1 MAKLQQAL
9 FAAGVK
15 LAAFVMCAMFALFE
29 KREMFGMFAA
39 GLLLAAFVM
48 CAMFALFAARE
59 MFGIFSM
66 FAGRVILAAF
76 AA

>member
-1 MAKLQQAL
+1 MGKRAKKTGAKLKQAL
-9 FAAGVK
+9 CAAGVN
-15 LAAFVMCAMFALFE
+15 LATFGMCAMFASF
-29 KREMFGMFAA
+29 K
-39 GLLLAAFVM
+39 
-48 CAMFALFAARE
+48 ARK